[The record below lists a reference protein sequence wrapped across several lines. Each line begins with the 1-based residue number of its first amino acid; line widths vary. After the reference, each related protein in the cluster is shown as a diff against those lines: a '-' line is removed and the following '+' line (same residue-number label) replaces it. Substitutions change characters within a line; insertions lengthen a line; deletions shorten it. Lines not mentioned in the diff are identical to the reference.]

1 MKKVVNALGNSLP
14 DGNKFFTADVKEG
27 QYTVTVFLHKPPDME
42 RVKRE
47 VAGANNT
54 ATVTYTCHQ
63 GQRDVT
69 VTWVEPDTFNDEA
82 IALQKKENAC
92 GRGGAGRG
100 GGRGGAGHG
109 AGANGRGGVGG
120 GAVRCGH
127 GIWTTE
133 ERAMYEQLEADYKFA
148 MQLQADD
155 KGRGGASRGGRGG
168 AGRGGGR
175 GSTGRGG
182 GGGVGSGRGVG
193 MGINPA
199 DMLSDSDVER
209 WLAEGGGGH
218 VDVGAGCGDHGAISA
233 LQQARNMWQ
242 EQTYAEFACA
252 GGHGGAGADGHT
264 NEMTDAQFAEWL
276 AKGGASA
283 DGHHGVYPTT
293 VEELRKM
300 DL

>member
-1 MKKVVNALGNSLP
+1 MEKVVNALRKSINGIII
-14 DGNKFFTADVKEG
+14 FTADVNRGVCK
-27 QYTVTVFLHKPPDME
+27 VTVFCTGHPDMGG
-42 RVKRE
+42 V
-47 VAGANNT
+47 VQAVTGANTT
-54 ATVTYTCHQ
+54 ATITYAENQ
-63 GQRDVT
+63 GARKIT
-69 VTWVEPDTFNDEA
+69 VTWTEPDTSNDKA
-82 IALQKKENAC
+82 IARALQEQENAC
-92 GRGGAGRG
+92 
-100 GGRGGAGHG
+100 
-109 AGANGRGGVGG
+109 
-120 GAVRCGH
+120 
-127 GIWTTE
+127 
-133 ERAMYEQLEADYKFA
+133 
-148 MQLQADD
+148 
-155 KGRGGASRGGRGG
+155 GRGG

-182 GGGVGSGRGVG
+182 GRGGGGGVGSGRGVG
-193 MGINPA
+193 MVISPA
-199 DMLSDSDVER
+199 DMMSDSDLKR
-209 WLAEGGGGH
+209 WLAAGGDGH

>member
-155 KGRGGASRGGRGG
+155 KGRGGAGRGG

-175 GSTGRGG
+175 GSAGRGGGRGG

-199 DMLSDSDVER
+199 DMMSDSDFGR
-209 WLAEGGGGH
+209 WLAEGGGGSTGRGGASCGGGGSGSGGGGASRAFCGGGGRGGH
-218 VDVGAGCGDHGAISA
+218 VGAGI
-233 LQQARNMWQ
+233 
-242 EQTYAEFACA
+242 
-252 GGHGGAGADGHT
+252 GHT
-264 NEMTDAQFAEWL
+264 DEMTDAQFAEWL
-276 AKGGASA
+276 AKGGDSA
-283 DGHHGVYPTT
+283 GDNHVVYPTNIQ
-293 VEELRKM
+293 
-300 DL
+300 